1 MFIKVREK
9 IMKKLYLFMLGRDPE
24 LAIAEIE
31 SYFFSH
37 SIPFRIL
44 NSSSVA
50 AAVELDDFID
60 DWIDEFGGVI
70 KVCEV
75 VSNSSRLEII
85 EKELSKIEWYSGSS
99 NKITY
104 FVDAYETEIDDFVID
119 YLKGYFKSN
128 KIKGMLKKDSYPSR
142 LIKKNTITDGLE
154 VVVYR
159 NYAARTIAVSNP
171 LLLKE
176 RDLGRPRTD
185 YLKTISLRLAKILI
199 NLSCVKAGDTLVD
212 PFCGCGGILQEAVLK
227 GINAI
232 GVDNDSNAV
241 NESRLNM
248 EWLAERYKFNGR
260 WKVIKGDSSMLS
272 KIIDNRCDGIATEPY
287 LGPYI
292 KKMPNLF
299 QAKGMMSELT
309 SMYSKVISE
318 SFKILAKGCRAA
330 IVVPKFRTIEGKK
343 VSMNFR
349 AIAENSGF
357 FVIYGPIEYAY
368 KESKLLREI
377 WVIEKR

>member
-1 MFIKVREK
+1 MA
-9 IMKKLYLFMLGRDPE
+9 KKLYLFMLGRDPK

-37 SIPFRIL
+37 SIQFKIL
-44 NSSSVA
+44 NSSDI
-50 AAVELDDFID
+50 AAVVELSDFKTG
-60 DWIDEFGGVI
+60 WIEDFGGVI

-75 VSNSSRLEII
+75 ISNSSKLEAI
-85 EKELSKIEWYSGSS
+85 EREMSRVDWYAGSS
-99 NKITY
+99 NKVTY
-104 FVDAYETEIDDFVID
+104 FVDAYETEISYFVVD
-119 YLKGYFKSN
+119 YLKDYFKSN
-128 KIKGMLKKDSYPSR
+128 KIKGMLKKDSYPTR
-142 LIKKNTITDGLE
+142 LIKKNIITDGLE

-159 NYAARTIAVSNP
+159 NYVARTIAVSNP

-199 NLSCVKAGDTLVD
+199 NLSCVKAENTLVD
-212 PFCGCGGILQEAVLK
+212 PFCGSGGILQESVLK
-227 GINAI
+227 GINVI
-232 GVDNDSNAV
+232 GVDNDSNAI

-248 EWLAERYKFNGR
+248 EWLAARYKFSGR
-260 WKVIKGDSSMLS
+260 WMVVKGDSSLLS
-272 KIIDNRCDGIATEPY
+272 KVIVNRCDGIATEPY

-309 SMYSKVISE
+309 SMYSSVVSE
-318 SFKILAKGCRAA
+318 SFKIMTAGCRIA
-330 IVVPKFRTIEGKK
+330 IVVPKFRTIEGRK

-357 FVIYGPIEYAY
+357 FVIYGPIDYAY

-377 WVIEKR
+377 WVIERK